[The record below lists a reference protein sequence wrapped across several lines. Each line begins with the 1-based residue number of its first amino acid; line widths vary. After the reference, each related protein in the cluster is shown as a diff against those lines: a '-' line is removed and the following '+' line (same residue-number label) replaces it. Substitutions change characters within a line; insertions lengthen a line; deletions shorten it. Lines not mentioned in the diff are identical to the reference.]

1 MNGLVNALDDVH
13 GLFRVGSNDNAVGV
27 QQVVHGASFPQE
39 FWIGDNVELNIRPR
53 IVLDGLA
60 DFFPGFDGYGG
71 FVHNDLVSHF
81 WLERLGDFPGHFF
94 NVGQVHGT
102 IRIGRR
108 GHGDE
113 DDFAFR
119 DGSGDG
125 RGKFQPPHGYVF
137 FHELFQLGLVN
148 GDGPGLKSTYFF
160 RIIIHANDV
169 MAHFGKTGACGQPHV
184 TTADNC

>member
-1 MNGLVNALDDVH
+1 MTEQKGNKNCYDQETFNGTA
-13 GLFRVGSNDNAVGV
+13 GC
-27 QQVVHGASFPQE
+27 
-39 FWIGDNVELNIRPR
+39 
-53 IVLDGLA
+53 
-60 DFFPGFDGYGG
+60 GG
-71 FVHNDLVSHF
+71 FARGYSIY
-81 WLERLGDFPGHFF
+81 RG
-94 NVGQVHGT
+94 GQ
-102 IRIGRR
+102 GR
-108 GHGDE
+108 DCQC
-113 DDFAFR
+113 